1 MSNDAKKSFILYTN
15 YNELIEMLTDEQT
28 GRVFKAIFQYQSTG
42 NIPNLDEF
50 SGVEKM
56 FFTVMRQDLD
66 YNNEAWAEK
75 KKEKSEQGKTGGRP
89 SLDDETK
96 NAIIQDLQNGVTYR
110 DIAERYNVSTGI
122 ISKIKNELAQATQQQ
137 SEEEPQTDNKE
148 TPRQSNEC
156 SNTVHKCSQT
166 VHKPDECSQTSDV
179 FIKHNVDVDVD
190 VNEHVNEQK
199 KGGQA
204 PAEAIPSDTQTQA
217 PAPSQ
222 TSPLK
227 KQTRFVKPTIEEVAA
242 YCKQRGNNIDAA
254 GFVNFY
260 ESKGWYIGKNKMQ
273 NWHAAVYTW
282 EKRAQEQERARA
294 SPQNKTHSAD
304 YDFNTA
310 GDIGEPLF

>member
-1 MSNDAKKSFILYTN
+1 MTNDTKKSFILYTN
-15 YNELIEMLTDEQT
+15 YNELLEMLTDEQT

-50 SGVEKM
+50 SGIEKM

-148 TPRQSNEC
+148 TLRQSNEC
-156 SNTVHKCSQT
+156 SNTVHKCSNT

-179 FIKHNVDVDVD
+179 FIKHNVNVDVD
-190 VNEHVNEQK
+190 VNEHVNEHK
-199 KGGQA
+199 RGGQA
-204 PAEAIPSDTQTQA
+204 PAEAILDDTQT
-217 PAPSQ
+217 PTPSPPKAQ
-222 TSPLK
+222 K
-227 KQTRFVKPTIEEVAA
+227 RFEKPSVDEVRAFCA
-242 YCKQRGNNIDAA
+242 ERKNTVDAEA
-254 GFVNFY
+254 FVNFY
-260 ESKGWYIGKNKMQ
+260 ESKNWYVGKNKMT
-273 NWHAAVYTW
+273 NWKAAIYTW
-282 EKRAQEQERARA
+282 EKRERMEHR
-294 SPQNKTHSAD
+294 PQWRDKLPDANRVGRENLGNCKKELG
-304 YDFNTA
+304 F
-310 GDIGEPLF
+310 